1 MAGLKMGGLE
11 GHEALN
17 ADAPEHNAD
26 DYAGAGDWGGLLA
39 IWNVK
44 KKKKRGPTRTEVSPQ
59 PIS

>member
-26 DYAGAGDWGGLLA
+26 DYAGAGDWGGFL
-39 IWNVK
+39 
-44 KKKKRGPTRTEVSPQ
+44 RYGT
-59 PIS
+59 